1 MSSLGSGKPRHP
13 MRNSRLLFLVR
24 RLSFTL
30 STKYYG
36 LSLLDASNMFT
47 LVRIAV
53 DFTPADVD
61 VSLKDLPPESSET
74 VLLFL
79 PLPPSPVFV
88 LSLLFTIFARGME
101 FFFKKNKKVVI
112 FCWNFHS
119 VTHRPGGATGAHSIR
134 ESGLCLCV

>member
-1 MSSLGSGKPRHP
+1 
-13 MRNSRLLFLVR
+13 
-24 RLSFTL
+24 
-30 STKYYG
+30 
-36 LSLLDASNMFT
+36 MFT

-88 LSLLFTIFARGME
+88 LSLLFTIFTRGME
-101 FFFKKNKKVVI
+101 FFLKKNKKVKPLAYFI
-112 FCWNFHS
+112 FGSRFIDS
-119 VTHRPGGATGAHSIR
+119 
-134 ESGLCLCV
+134 